1 MPKNISNEGNSLYTE
16 WCPYCGAE
24 TDYSEEWTH
33 VKCSGCGRWLMPC
46 DWCHV
51 RLNGLD
57 KPSRPIDFKETP
69 CGGEVTPG
77 YWCPIE
83 EDKRFKCKRI
93 IKKEN

>member
-1 MPKNISNEGNSLYTE
+1 MLKSISNDSATRYTE
-16 WCPYCGAE
+16 WCPYCGTE

-57 KPSRPIDFKETP
+57 KPSRPIDFTETP
-69 CGGEVTPG
+69 CGGGSLQVTG
-77 YWCPIE
+77 ALSRKTKGLNVNE
-83 EDKRFKCKRI
+83 
-93 IKKEN
+93 